1 MRCRAHV
8 IATHYRYNNGNEC
21 ENGMARS
28 ITNPT
33 PCEAGWLALLV
44 FAASGSGAQN
54 AAVEQQTQRLL
65 DGLGLFTL
73 LEQAPAALQLGLD
86 AEARFRHPAPAQL
99 DNWRRILEPRLK
111 PKQLQQ
117 DLVHYVAE
125 RYRADTFVRVEQIL
139 QDPLTRRARYFD
151 LAMTQPGV
159 ARNLPA
165 LRAQLHTEPSP
176 ERRNLIEDIDAA
188 AATSLLAAVLQTG
201 VTERVR
207 LAAGAPASDV
217 AQLQAEINERQRF
230 LAPLAADYALYA
242 YRYLRDEELSA
253 YRDLLRDAQLQWLLD
268 VSRQGM
274 IAVLQGDVR
283 PPPDST
289 R

>member
-1 MRCRAHV
+1 MTRLKKIRHLVKPA
-8 IATHYRYNNGNEC
+8 
-21 ENGMARS
+21 
-28 ITNPT
+28 
-33 PCEAGWLALLV
+33 WLALLV
-44 FAASGSGAQN
+44 LLASSSGAQN
-54 AAVEQQTQRLL
+54 LPVQQQTQQLL
-65 DGLGLFTL
+65 DALGLFAL

-86 AEARFRHPAPAQL
+86 GEARFRNATPAQL
-99 DNWRRILEPRLK
+99 EIWRRALEPRFK

-125 RYRADTFVRVEQIL
+125 RYRADTFARVEQIL

-159 ARNLPA
+159 AKNLTA
-165 LRAQLHTEPSP
+165 LRAQMHGEPSP
-176 ERRNLIEDIDAA
+176 ERRALIQDIDAA

-207 LAAGAPASDV
+207 LVAGAPASDA
-217 AQLQAEINERQRF
+217 AQLQAEIIERQRF
-230 LAPLAADYALYA
+230 LAPLTADYALYA

-253 YRDLLRDAQLQWLLD
+253 YRDLLRDEQLQWLLD

-274 IAVLQGDVR
+274 IAVLQGDVK
-283 PPPDST
+283 PPPDSK

>member
-1 MRCRAHV
+1 MKKIPHILRPV
-8 IATHYRYNNGNEC
+8 WI
-21 ENGMARS
+21 
-28 ITNPT
+28 
-33 PCEAGWLALLV
+33 ALLV
-44 FAASGSGAQN
+44 LLASNSGAQSLPTEKQKQ
-54 AAVEQQTQRLL
+54 EQQTQQLL
-65 DGLGLFTL
+65 DGLGLFAL
-73 LEQAPAALQLGLD
+73 LEQAQPALQLALE
-86 AEARFRHPAPAQL
+86 AEGRFRNATPTQL
-99 DNWRRILEPRLK
+99 DTWRRTLEPRFK

-125 RYRADTFVRVEQIL
+125 RYRADTFARVEQIL
-139 QDPLTRRARYFD
+139 QDPLARRARYFD

-159 ARNLPA
+159 AKNLTE
-165 LRAQLHTEPSP
+165 LRAQMHGEPSP
-176 ERRNLIEDIDAA
+176 ERRALIQDIDAA

-207 LAAGAPASDV
+207 LAAGAAASDA
-217 AQLQAEINERQRF
+217 AQLQAEIIERQRF
-230 LAPLAADYALYA
+230 LAPLIADYELYA

-283 PPPDST
+283 PPPDSK

>member
-1 MRCRAHV
+1 MTCLQQVRL
-8 IATHYRYNNGNEC
+8 I
-21 ENGMARS
+21 MK
-28 ITNPT
+28 PL
-33 PCEAGWLALLV
+33 WLALLLLM
-44 FAASGSGAQN
+44 ASGSGAQN
-54 AAVEQQTQRLL
+54 AVVEQQTQRLL
-65 DGLGLFTL
+65 DALGLFAL
-73 LEQAPAALQLGLD
+73 LEQAQPALQLSLD
-86 AEARFRHPAPAQL
+86 AEARFRNTAPAQL
-99 DNWRRILEPRLK
+99 NSWRRALEPRFK

-125 RYRADTFVRVEQIL
+125 RYRAETFARVEQIL
-139 QDPLTRRARYFD
+139 EGPLTRRARYFD

-159 ARNLPA
+159 ARNLTT
-165 LRAQLHTEPSP
+165 LRAQLHGEPSP
-176 ERRNLIEDIDAA
+176 ERRALIEDIDAA

-207 LAAGAPASDV
+207 LEAGAPASD
-217 AQLQAEINERQRF
+217 AARLQAEIVERQRF

-268 VSRQGM
+268 VSRQGL

-283 PPPDST
+283 PPPDSK

>member
-1 MRCRAHV
+1 M
-8 IATHYRYNNGNEC
+8 
-21 ENGMARS
+21 
-28 ITNPT
+28 
-33 PCEAGWLALLV
+33 LV
-44 FAASGSGAQN
+44 FLASSSGAQDLL
-54 AAVEQQTQRLL
+54 EQQQTQRLL
-65 DGLGLFTL
+65 DSLGLFAL
-73 LEQAPAALQLGLD
+73 LEQAQPALRLSLD
-86 AEARFRHPAPAQL
+86 AEARFRQAAPAQVET
-99 DNWRRILEPRLK
+99 WRRALEPRFKSK
-111 PKQLQQ
+111 PLQQ

-125 RYRADTFVRVEQIL
+125 RYRADTFARVEQIL
-139 QDPLTRRARYFD
+139 QGPLSRRVRYFD

-159 ARNLPA
+159 AKNLTE
-165 LRAQLHTEPSP
+165 LRAQMHGEPSP
-176 ERRNLIEDIDAA
+176 ERRALIEDIDAA

-207 LAAGAPASDV
+207 LAAGAPASDA
-217 AQLQAEINERQRF
+217 AQLQAEIIERQRF

-274 IAVLQGDVR
+274 IAVLQGDLR
-283 PPPDST
+283 PPPDSK

>member
-1 MRCRAHV
+1 
-8 IATHYRYNNGNEC
+8 
-21 ENGMARS
+21 MARLN
-28 ITNPT
+28 TFRYLRKPA
-33 PCEAGWLALLV
+33 CLVLLV
-44 FAASGSGAQN
+44 SSLVLAASGSHAQN

-65 DGLGLFTL
+65 DGLGLFAL
-73 LEQAPAALQLGLD
+73 LEQAPPALQLGFD
-86 AEARFRHPAPAQL
+86 AETRFRNPAPAQL
-99 DNWRRILEPRLK
+99 DNWRHALEPRLK

-125 RYRADTFVRVEQIL
+125 RYRADTFARVEQIL

-159 ARNLPA
+159 ARNLTA
-165 LRAQLHTEPSP
+165 LRAQLHAEPSP
-176 ERRNLIEDIDAA
+176 ERRSLLEDIDAA

-207 LAAGAPASDV
+207 LTAGAPASDT
-217 AQLQAEINERQRF
+217 AQLQAEIGERQRF

-268 VSRQGM
+268 VSRQGV

-283 PPPDST
+283 PPPDSP